1 MESILP
7 KRYILAQPTK
17 FILIFLHNMFEV
29 HNDIDSNVEKLP
41 HGNWVKVVVK
51 VVQLYSQ
58 LAMGSISILVSNY
71 QLQFSIVKFFIAIG
85 GLTMAPQT
93 TNIISSW

>member
-1 MESILP
+1 
-7 KRYILAQPTK
+7 
-17 FILIFLHNMFEV
+17 MFEV